1 MCGGT
6 DFDLRFFD
14 MENIMKVGGTINAKE
29 TMTSLEVAE
38 LTGKEHKNVL
48 RDIRNLL
55 EQGVQ
60 QLNFEPSFIIK
71 ELNNGGSKEIP
82 VFNLTKKGCLI
93 LASGYDAL
101 LREKII
107 NRWEELELSNR
118 QRLPQ
123 TFAEALRLAADQQE
137 EIERQQKL
145 LIQQKPKVEYFD
157 ALVDR
162 GLNICFR
169 DTAKEIGVRE
179 TEFIKFLLEHGYLY
193 RDKKKR
199 LKPFAEYV
207 DSGLFVIKEYQSTNH
222 AGNQTLVTPKGR
234 ETFRFLLSDKIEQNK
249 QIS

>member
-1 MCGGT
+1 
-6 DFDLRFFD
+6 
-14 MENIMKVGGTINAKE
+14 MKVGGTINAGE

-71 ELNNGGSKEIP
+71 ELSNGGSKEIP
-82 VFNLTKKGCLI
+82 IFNLTKKGCLI

-169 DTAKEIGVRE
+169 DTAKEIGIKE

-234 ETFRFLLSDKIEQNK
+234 ETFRLLLSDKIEQNK